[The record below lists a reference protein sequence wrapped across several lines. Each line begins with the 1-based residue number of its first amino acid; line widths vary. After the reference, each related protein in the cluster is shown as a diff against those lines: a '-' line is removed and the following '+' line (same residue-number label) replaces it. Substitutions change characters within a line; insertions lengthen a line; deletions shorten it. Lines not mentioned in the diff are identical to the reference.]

1 MGGALLELLA
11 VGEQDVHLTNNP
23 QFSYFKSV
31 YRRHTNFAIESIP
44 QYFKE
49 NPDFGQ
55 KVSCII
61 EKKGDL
67 LHQIFLEIHLPSLM
81 ENVSWVNSIGT
92 NIIKKIDLLI
102 GGIEICSMR
111 GEYLDIHH
119 ELTTD
124 GGKRSAYYKMVGKL
138 SSYTRNSQTE
148 SLKLIVPIP
157 FWFCK
162 EIHNALP
169 IIAMQYSEIRINVD
183 FRPFN
188 ECWYSGTSMSITPET
203 KTITNATLYCDYIYL
218 DRHERIKTAT
228 QESCEYLIEQVQI
241 EEGNNIAGN
250 ITDAIIHF
258 NFNHPV
264 KELLWLYQA
273 NSIRDT
279 NDWSNY
285 SKILDDDTQIQ
296 SKTAP
301 LDYIT
306 YKMNG
311 LERFQRR
318 FADYFR
324 LVVPFQRHTSVNSD
338 SFIYTYSFS
347 IYPEKHQPSGSC
359 NFSKIDNNQLLLEL
373 EPNVPAGQIR
383 IYAINYN
390 LIKIKNGM
398 TGLAYS

>member
-1 MGGALLELLA
+1 
-11 VGEQDVHLTNNP
+11 
-23 QFSYFKSV
+23 
-31 YRRHTNFAIESIP
+31 
-44 QYFKE
+44 
-49 NPDFGQ
+49 
-55 KVSCII
+55 
-61 EKKGDL
+61 
-67 LHQIFLEIHLPSLM
+67 
-81 ENVSWVNSIGT
+81 
-92 NIIKKIDLLI
+92 
-102 GGIEICSMR
+102 
-111 GEYLDIHH
+111 
-119 ELTTD
+119 
-124 GGKRSAYYKMVGKL
+124 
-138 SSYTRNSQTE
+138 
-148 SLKLIVPIP
+148 
-157 FWFCK
+157 
-162 EIHNALP
+162 
-169 IIAMQYSEIRINVD
+169 
-183 FRPFN
+183 
-188 ECWYSGTSMSITPET
+188 MSITPDT

-228 QESCEYLIEQVQI
+228 QESYQYLIEQVQI
-241 EEGNNIAGN
+241 EEGNNVAGN
-250 ITDAIIHF
+250 ITDAIVHF

-296 SKTAP
+296 QKTAP

-306 YKMNG
+306 YRING

-347 IYPEKHQPSGSC
+347 LTPEKHQPSGSC
-359 NFSKIDNNQLLLEL
+359 NFSKIDNNQLLLEM
-373 EPNVPAGQIR
+373 ETNVPAGQIR
-383 IYAINYN
+383 IYAVNYN